1 MLFSS
6 CTFYWF
12 QTVCG
17 MKYTMEVD
25 RVSTRQLRIVTSEPP
40 RPPSHE
46 GEGGAA
52 VMPQAREWL
61 LYYLWVL
68 VSQWRRIGRG
78 QVRNILS

>member
-12 QTVCG
+12 QTVWDEVHNG
-17 MKYTMEVD
+17 VD

-46 GEGGAA
+46 SEGGAA

-68 VSQWRRIGRG
+68 VSQWRRIGGG

>member
-25 RVSTRQLRIVTSEPP
+25 RVSTRQLRIVTGKPP

-52 VMPQAREWL
+52 VM
-61 LYYLWVL
+61 
-68 VSQWRRIGRG
+68 SQPENGYCTTFGCWS
-78 QVRNILS
+78 LSGEG